1 MSARFTA
8 LHVSIGLASCLIQW
22 TGDGVSGNAEFDLLI
37 ALGIG
42 IGAAVGGMGPTY
54 RAASVAVLLVRLLA
68 TDRQESALVLFSSDF
83 RSYYSSGTK
92 AVLLEVAKVAA
103 VPGKR
108 VVPARTSSYAGWR
121 FVMDDF
127 KTEQMVAT
135 GRMTA
140 AEVTGAGAEADVTFV
155 ENSVATRSA
164 PETSLAI
171 PVRG

>member
-1 MSARFTA
+1 MSQSA
-8 LHVSIGLASCLIQW
+8 LASCLIQW

-42 IGAAVGGMGPTY
+42 IGAAVGDMWPTY
-54 RAASVAVLLVRLLA
+54 RAAFVAVLRVRLLA

-103 VPGKR
+103 VPGDVFCTNKLVCR
-108 VVPARTSSYAGWR
+108 LAGKR
-121 FVMDDF
+121 FVIDDF

-140 AEVTGAGAEADVTFV
+140 AEVTGAEAGVTFV

-164 PETSLAI
+164 PETSLRRYLSADSRA
-171 PVRG
+171 VD